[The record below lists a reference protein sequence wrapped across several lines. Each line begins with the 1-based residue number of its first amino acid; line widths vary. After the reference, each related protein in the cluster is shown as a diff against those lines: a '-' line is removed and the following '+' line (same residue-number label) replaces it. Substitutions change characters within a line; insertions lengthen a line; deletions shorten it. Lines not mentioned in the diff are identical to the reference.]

1 VRCLSLITFLTILGE
16 TISSTTTQGK
26 TPVYYTKELSD
37 PFILH
42 FDTYELDHRLL
53 SVSIPLRCDPFGV
66 QPLILTSYF
75 PFHPSISTTSYYLL
89 ILSSTI
95 ITNVSLGEPIVND
108 FIVNRRKSHA
118 FQSPLQRFPSLQRRN
133 ILCCR

>member
-1 VRCLSLITFLTILGE
+1 MRCLSLITFLTILGE

-53 SVSIPLRCDPFGV
+53 SVSMPLRCDSFGV

-75 PFHPSISTTSYYLL
+75 PFPPKHFYNFVLFTDPAIDNYY
-89 ILSSTI
+89 
-95 ITNVSLGEPIVND
+95 
-108 FIVNRRKSHA
+108 K
-118 FQSPLQRFPSLQRRN
+118 RFVR
-133 ILCCR
+133 